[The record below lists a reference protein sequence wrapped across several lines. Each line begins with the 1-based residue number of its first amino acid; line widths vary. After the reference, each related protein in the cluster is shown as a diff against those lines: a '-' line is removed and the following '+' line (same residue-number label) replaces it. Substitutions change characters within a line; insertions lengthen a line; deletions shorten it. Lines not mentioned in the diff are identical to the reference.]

1 MNKSRRDFITLYVSA
16 IIFSRQIQSQE
27 VAVHFDSKATIRS
40 STKRIQRF
48 LSDYNLNYDDFG
60 LIILH
65 FLPITTNSRFRLCMD
80 RTNWNFGSVSINF
93 LVITVYTQ
101 GFGIPPDSYRD
112 WFDLLD
118 NKGGNSNTM
127 ERINALDQCLEWL
140 GRNRVDCFIAD
151 RVPIAIGI
159 IGEEWI
165 KYILANHLKFY
176 IRVRQNQWVN
186 VEGKSIQIKNLLKDK
201 SKKYEFDNV
210 GIFGTFLS
218 MGLKYLPLK
227 QEILAVVTNTFGK
240 LALDEY
246 TNRWSEEVA
255 FQALKGRGFNLEDTH
270 LQDFKRLKKLFA
282 VCSLAL
288 AICYHLGIWR
298 DLYEKPIPMKNHGY
312 KENSFF
318 RYGLEYIRSYIKF
331 DFRDNKPFKYL
342 QKLIEHNFKYLYHR
356 SKIVP

>member
-1 MNKSRRDFITLYVSA
+1 M
-16 IIFSRQIQSQE
+16 
-27 VAVHFDSKATIRS
+27 
-40 STKRIQRF
+40 
-48 LSDYNLNYDDFG
+48 DYEHFG
-60 LIILH
+60 LVMLH
-65 FLPITTNSRFRLCMD
+65 FLPITSNGRFRLCMD

-101 GFGIPPDSYRD
+101 GFGIPI

-140 GRNRVDCFIAD
+140 GINRVECFIAD
-151 RVPIAIGI
+151 REF

-186 VEGKSIQIKNLLKDK
+186 IEGKSMQIINLLKDR

-227 QEILAVVTNTFGK
+227 QEILAVVTNTFGNM
-240 LALDEY
+240 ALEEY
-246 TNRWSEEVA
+246 EKRWSEEVA

-282 VCSLAL
+282 ICSLAL

-298 DLYEKPIPMKNHGY
+298 DLYEKPIPTKNHGY

-331 DFRDNKPFKYL
+331 DFRDNKPFKL
-342 QKLIEHNFKYLYHR
+342 VFLNTN
-356 SKIVP
+356 

>member
-1 MNKSRRDFITLYVSA
+1 M
-16 IIFSRQIQSQE
+16 
-27 VAVHFDSKATIRS
+27 
-40 STKRIQRF
+40 
-48 LSDYNLNYDDFG
+48 DYEHFG
-60 LIILH
+60 LVMLH
-65 FLPITTNSRFRLCMD
+65 FLPITSNGRFRLCMD

-101 GFGIPPDSYRD
+101 GFGIPI

-140 GRNRVDCFIAD
+140 GINRVECFIAD
-151 RVPIAIGI
+151 REF

-186 VEGKSIQIKNLLKDK
+186 IEGKSMQIINLLKDR

-227 QEILAVVTNTFGK
+227 QEILAVVTNTFGNM
-240 LALDEY
+240 ALEEY
-246 TNRWSEEVA
+246 EKRWSEEVA

-282 VCSLAL
+282 ICSLAL

-298 DLYEKPIPMKNHGY
+298 DLYEKPIPTKNHGY

-331 DFRDNKPFKYL
+331 DFRDNKPLVSAHK
-342 QKLIEHNFKYLYHR
+342 
-356 SKIVP
+356 

>member
-1 MNKSRRDFITLYVSA
+1 M
-16 IIFSRQIQSQE
+16 
-27 VAVHFDSKATIRS
+27 
-40 STKRIQRF
+40 
-48 LSDYNLNYDDFG
+48 DYEHFG
-60 LIILH
+60 LVMLH
-65 FLPITTNSRFRLCMD
+65 FLPITSNGRFRLCMD

-101 GFGIPPDSYRD
+101 GFGIPI

-140 GRNRVDCFIAD
+140 GINRVECFIAD
-151 RVPIAIGI
+151 REF

-186 VEGKSIQIKNLLKDK
+186 IEGKSMQIINLLKDR

-227 QEILAVVTNTFGK
+227 QEILAVVTNTFGNM
-240 LALDEY
+240 ALEEY
-246 TNRWSEEVA
+246 EKRWSEEVA

-282 VCSLAL
+282 ICSLAL

-298 DLYEKPIPMKNHGY
+298 DLYEKPIPTKNHGY

-318 RYGLEYIRSYIKF
+318 RYGLVVSQTVF
-331 DFRDNKPFKYL
+331 D
-342 QKLIEHNFKYLYHR
+342 KLTYSI
-356 SKIVP
+356 IG

>member
-1 MNKSRRDFITLYVSA
+1 M
-16 IIFSRQIQSQE
+16 
-27 VAVHFDSKATIRS
+27 
-40 STKRIQRF
+40 
-48 LSDYNLNYDDFG
+48 DYEHFG
-60 LIILH
+60 LVMLH
-65 FLPITTNSRFRLCMD
+65 FLPITSNGRFRLCMD

-101 GFGIPPDSYRD
+101 GFGIPI

-140 GRNRVDCFIAD
+140 GINRVECFIAD
-151 RVPIAIGI
+151 REF

-186 VEGKSIQIKNLLKDK
+186 IEGKSMQIINLLKDR

-227 QEILAVVTNTFGK
+227 QEILAVVTNTFGNM
-240 LALDEY
+240 ALEEY
-246 TNRWSEEVA
+246 EKRWSEEVA

-282 VCSLAL
+282 ICSLAL

-298 DLYEKPIPMKNHGY
+298 DLYEKPIPTKNHGY

-342 QKLIEHNFKYLYHR
+342 QELTKHNFKQLFQR
-356 SKIVP
+356 TKIVP